1 MNLSEFFGYL
11 AAAATTI
18 SFIPQAIKV
27 IRTRDT
33 QSLSLGMYVLFSIGV
48 VLWLVY
54 GLLMKAPPI
63 IFANAITLVFAVI
76 ILYYKLSEQSP

>member
-1 MNLSEFFGYL
+1 MKLPEIFGYL

-33 QSLSLGMYVLFSIGV
+33 QSLSLAMYVLFSIGI

-54 GLLMKAPPI
+54 GILMNAPPI
-63 IFANAITLVFAVI
+63 VFANAITLFFAAI
-76 ILYYKLSEQSP
+76 ILYYKLSEETP